1 MARPDTHEADAWTE
15 NWLASVADGTQTM
28 SQRMLTRVEERP
40 GGLKAVCAVAQ
51 AKGVHLAVFTDDHGV
66 ELVAASRHPIRV
78 LC

>member
-1 MARPDTHEADAWTE
+1 MAKPAPHEADAWTE

-28 SQRMLTRVEERP
+28 SQRMLSRVEERP
-40 GGLKAVCAVAQ
+40 GGLDAVCAVAR
-51 AKGVHLAVFTDDHGV
+51 ARGVHLAVFIDDHGV